1 LWEVHVNKKTVYILL
16 GIALIVGLVLGY
28 GGGTLFGPPRAGKV
42 RNANLEVGD
51 EAPDFRLYDH
61 TGRVVKLDDYRGKK
75 NVVLAFL
82 PGAFTPV

>member
-1 LWEVHVNKKTVYILL
+1 MNKTTVYILL
-16 GIALIVGLVLGY
+16 GVVLIVGLVLGY
-28 GGGTLFGPPRAGKV
+28 GGATLFGPPRAGEV
-42 RNANLEVGD
+42 RNASLKVGD

-61 TGRVVKLDDYRGKK
+61 TGRVIKLGDYLGKK